1 MNIYDQLLKLQII
14 ENAWEEWATYRE
26 DVTHYLI
33 HYLEDK
39 RELAIFGAGRCN
51 DMDLNLL
58 LTYFEKIVLV
68 DLDEEG
74 MRAALKKQGLENET
88 RITLEVVDFV
98 GISPN
103 DYRSFADTLVYKVR
117 QKGLATSMT
126 ELTQVAMTAL
136 DQLYTQALEMPLKFK
151 TYTNIVVMGIHSQLI
166 SMLDWIWQAI
176 LQTLGQEEISVRQKI
191 IQMNTA
197 IVKRFN
203 TALIE
208 NTQSRLII
216 GYEIERAGR
225 VGAVQGAMQAAI
237 DFKQRVEQ
245 HEVQLLGFTQM
256 DWPFDYQQGI
266 LYHMGV
272 FTLEK

>member
-14 ENAWEEWATYRE
+14 ENAWEEWEIYRQE
-26 DVTHYLI
+26 VTHYLI
-33 HYLEDK
+33 DHLEDK

-58 LTYFEKIVLV
+58 LAHFEKIVLV

-74 MRAALKKQGLENET
+74 MKVALKKQGLENET
-88 RITLEVVDFV
+88 RITLEIADFV
-98 GISPN
+98 GISSN

-117 QKGLATSMT
+117 QKGLETSIT
-126 ELTQVAMTAL
+126 ELAQVAMVEL
-136 DQLYTQALEMPLKFK
+136 DRFYMQIVATPLQFK
-151 TYTNIVVMGIHSQLI
+151 TYANIVVMGIHSQLI
-166 SMLDWIWQAI
+166 SMLDWIWQAV

-191 IQMNTA
+191 MQMNT
-197 IVKRFN
+197 IVIKRFN
-203 TALIE
+203 TALIKS
-208 NTQSRLII
+208 TQSRLII

-225 VGAVQGAMQAAI
+225 AGAVQGAMQAAI

-245 HEVQLLGFTQM
+245 HEMQLLGFTQM
-256 DWPFDYQQGI
+256 DWPFDNQQGI

-272 FTLEK
+272 FTLEV